1 MSRLFMMYLS
11 ILPGIRNNHKFA
23 PFSLYNAAKS
33 TDTQLRKKAKRNKGI
48 SSSLAGTTKEKIST
62 NGNSYQRLDK
72 SIKQKR
78 EDAYMEISRRNFI
91 KASGGL
97 AAFGMIGTGS
107 LNRWIR
113 PAAAEGAEEEK
124 IAYTF
129 HPPNCGGRCSMKCT
143 VRKGKL
149 VKIEPNE
156 WPDGH
161 HKKVCLRGLSEVER
175 VYSPDRLKTPLKR
188 VGERGEGKFVAI
200 SWDEALTTI
209 ADKLTE
215 IKGKYGGK
223 SILWS
228 NSSGVQYP
236 MSTLAALIGAQ
247 EHGALD
253 FGIDMSQAGGQSIVM
268 GPFNITNTNEITDWV
283 NSNLVLLVGN
293 NLLETSLTDAAFFF
307 DAKEKGTKMVCIDP
321 VFSTTA
327 AKCDQWIPL
336 RPGTDSALYLGMIH
350 LVLNNQWYDQEYVRS
365 YTSAPFLIREDNQRI
380 LRDEGNN
387 YLVWDKNSDSP
398 RPVDAPGILPELE
411 GEFTVNGVKVKTV
424 LTAFTE
430 HIRQYT
436 PAWAA
441 KVTEIPEEV
450 ITDLTREYALGGPAS
465 IQWGLG
471 GPDKW
476 YHSDTT
482 GRLAT
487 ILAGLTGN
495 IGRVGGGVGQ
505 GTQHVTC
512 WSWVT
517 AMGSW
522 DLPPEFAPAPAEV
535 PFSDIPTA
543 STSIKAFF
551 FQGNMLHQ
559 MIPDY
564 NTSLKWADSLEFIAV
579 VDNQHCDSVNYA
591 DIVLP
596 ACSSF
601 ESEYDIAYLINERN
615 HILLQQKVIEPLF
628 ESKSD
633 FQIEKELA
641 QKLGLDQYLPETPED
656 YVRALLNSPDPALQ
670 GITVEALKA
679 NQCIMRLNVP
689 DQPYVAYLDR
699 VFGTESTK
707 LEFYNELFLE
717 DHCAFPVWE
726 EPNEASPANP
736 LYQKYPLMLGSPHA
750 RFRAHS
756 TFSNAR
762 WLLQINNEPLV
773 RINPIDAQARGI
785 QNKEFVEVFN
795 DRGSFQCRCQIVNDM
810 RPGMVQLSEGWWSR
824 YFQKGDLQ
832 EVTNPNKN
840 PRGKKLLY
848 GPIVAFLDTL
858 VEVKKVEG

>member
-1 MSRLFMMYLS
+1 
-11 ILPGIRNNHKFA
+11 
-23 PFSLYNAAKS
+23 
-33 TDTQLRKKAKRNKGI
+33 
-48 SSSLAGTTKEKIST
+48 
-62 NGNSYQRLDK
+62 
-72 SIKQKR
+72 
-78 EDAYMEISRRNFI
+78 MEISRRNFI

-215 IKGKYGGK
+215 IKG
-223 SILWS
+223 
-228 NSSGVQYP
+228 
-236 MSTLAALIGAQ
+236 
-247 EHGALD
+247 
-253 FGIDMSQAGGQSIVM
+253 
-268 GPFNITNTNEITDWV
+268 
-283 NSNLVLLVGN
+283 
-293 NLLETSLTDAAFFF
+293 
-307 DAKEKGTKMVCIDP
+307 
-321 VFSTTA
+321 
-327 AKCDQWIPL
+327 
-336 RPGTDSALYLGMIH
+336 
-350 LVLNNQWYDQEYVRS
+350 
-365 YTSAPFLIREDNQRI
+365 
-380 LRDEGNN
+380 
-387 YLVWDKNSDSP
+387 
-398 RPVDAPGILPELE
+398 
-411 GEFTVNGVKVKTV
+411 
-424 LTAFTE
+424 
-430 HIRQYT
+430 
-436 PAWAA
+436 
-441 KVTEIPEEV
+441 
-450 ITDLTREYALGGPAS
+450 
-465 IQWGLG
+465 
-471 GPDKW
+471 
-476 YHSDTT
+476 
-482 GRLAT
+482 
-487 ILAGLTGN
+487 
-495 IGRVGGGVGQ
+495 
-505 GTQHVTC
+505 
-512 WSWVT
+512 
-517 AMGSW
+517 
-522 DLPPEFAPAPAEV
+522 
-535 PFSDIPTA
+535 
-543 STSIKAFF
+543 
-551 FQGNMLHQ
+551 
-559 MIPDY
+559 
-564 NTSLKWADSLEFIAV
+564 
-579 VDNQHCDSVNYA
+579 
-591 DIVLP
+591 
-596 ACSSF
+596 
-601 ESEYDIAYLINERN
+601 
-615 HILLQQKVIEPLF
+615 
-628 ESKSD
+628 KSD

-785 QNKEFVEVFN
+785 QNREFVEVFN